1 MSNPNDVLAVLN
13 AQQEAHTP
21 NIPSTPVK
29 PNEEWMP
36 GGDITEWPTIREE
49 ILINM
54 EKNPRGLQK
63 TIGPSELGTTCLNCL
78 ARKLT
83 WMDEPTGD
91 TAWLPFIGTAVHARF
106 EEMFTSYD
114 RYLPEYK
121 VTVGTL
127 TGPNPTSMQ
136 TITGSIDLFDID
148 TATTIDWK
156 IVGNSTLDDVR
167 RHGPSQQYRIQA
179 SLYGIGIN
187 NDPAIK
193 GSAKRSCIYFL
204 PRNQPSLDAAVI
216 YEMRFD
222 PQPGVWALNRAQTIL
237 SLFGVISSEYGWDTA
252 TQWVDALPRD
262 PRHCFHCRDRA
273 MNRRT
278 PDNIATL
285 IGTDTGTDM
294 DETQQQ
300 LADRLPAMPRALLK
314 VPQAEYKPQPTTTP
328 NNDRETQ
335 S

>member
-13 AQQEAHTP
+13 AQQAAHTP
-21 NIPSTPVK
+21 HIPTTPAK
-29 PNEEWMP
+29 PAEEWMP
-36 GGDITEWPTIREE
+36 SDDITEWPTIREE
-49 ILINM
+49 ILTNM
-54 EKNPRGLQK
+54 ARNPRGLQK
-63 TIGPSELGTTCLNCL
+63 TIGPSELGTTCLHCL

-83 WMDEPTGD
+83 WLDEPHGD

-106 EEMFTSYD
+106 EEMFASCD

-136 TITGSIDLFDID
+136 TITGSIDLYDID

-179 SLYGIGIN
+179 SLYGIGID

-193 GSAKRSCIYFL
+193 GRAERSCIYFL

-252 TQWVDALPRD
+252 AQWVDALPRD
-262 PRHCFHCRDRA
+262 PRHCFHCRDLA
-273 MNRRT
+273 MNQRK
-278 PDNIATL
+278 PDDIASL
-285 IGTDTGTDM
+285 IGADTATDM

-314 VPQAEYKPQPTTTP
+314 VPQAEYKPQPLIKPTTDKE
-328 NNDRETQ
+328 NQ